1 VTALL
6 NVRDLVKHFPGG
18 GMLSRQVVHAVD
30 GVSFS
35 IDAGE
40 TFGLV
45 GESGCGKTT
54 VGRCILR
61 LVEPSSGEV
70 EFDGAVLTRLNAR
83 EMRRRRREMQIIFQD
98 PFASLNPRMRVGA
111 IVEEPLTI
119 HGVGDRASRKRRVAE
134 LLDEVGLA
142 EDAAERFPHQFS
154 GGQRQRIGIARALAL
169 QPKLIVCDEPVSAL
183 DVSVQAQII
192 NLLVDLQKQHGLAYL
207 FISHGLA
214 VVEHIS
220 RRVGVMYLG
229 KLVEIAS
236 SSDLYTSARHPYTRA
251 LISAIPDLDPDD
263 KAERTVLV
271 GDVPSPM
278 SPPSGCRFRTRCAI
292 VEPRCADAEP
302 QLVRIGEGH
311 VVACHVLAPAP
322 G

>member
-1 VTALL
+1 
-6 NVRDLVKHFPGG
+6 
-18 GMLSRQVVHAVD
+18 
-30 GVSFS
+30 
-35 IDAGE
+35 
-40 TFGLV
+40 
-45 GESGCGKTT
+45 
-54 VGRCILR
+54 
-61 LVEPSSGEV
+61 
-70 EFDGAVLTRLNAR
+70 
-83 EMRRRRREMQIIFQD
+83 
-98 PFASLNPRMRVGA
+98 
-111 IVEEPLTI
+111 
-119 HGVGDRASRKRRVAE
+119 
-134 LLDEVGLA
+134 
-142 EDAAERFPHQFS
+142 
-154 GGQRQRIGIARALAL
+154 
-169 QPKLIVCDEPVSAL
+169 
-183 DVSVQAQII
+183 
-192 NLLVDLQKQHGLAYL
+192 
-207 FISHGLA
+207 
-214 VVEHIS
+214 
-220 RRVGVMYLG
+220 MYLG